1 MILNM
6 ERFYKEEVPKLIST
20 SFEIEKSLIKD
31 HIPVSK
37 VPSKVHNPII

>member
-20 SFEIEKSLIKD
+20 SFEIGKSLIKD

-37 VPSKVHNPII
+37 VSSRVQIPII